1 MPKSVPSE
9 PQGGRF
15 ACASTSRSLYRCSFK
30 KLCLGVRVVDYYLFN
45 IFLIIVYY
53 IPYNNDVNF
62 LIII

>member
-1 MPKSVPSE
+1 
-9 PQGGRF
+9 
-15 ACASTSRSLYRCSFK
+15 
-30 KLCLGVRVVDYYLFN
+30 LGVRVVDYYLFN